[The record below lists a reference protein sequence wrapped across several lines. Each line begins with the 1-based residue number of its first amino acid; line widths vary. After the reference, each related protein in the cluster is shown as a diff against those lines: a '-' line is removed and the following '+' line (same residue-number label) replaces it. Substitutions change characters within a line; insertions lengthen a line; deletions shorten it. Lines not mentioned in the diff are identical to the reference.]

1 MSFAKM
7 SEQYEALSSREK
19 ILVLLSS
26 TAVIIGVVF
35 LLLIE
40 PKFLAAQAVAD
51 KLAKSVQLQAQNQR
65 QILELQ
71 GLLSAQPVQ
80 SMQGEFEVLEAE
92 QIELAAILAQMNL
105 AVLSPQQF
113 TDFLTEILA
122 GAKQLQV
129 ENFQLITEVYNGED
143 EFENYDDELL
153 IKQNI
158 RLRLQGVDVQLI
170 AYLKQLESM
179 PVSIGWDSISYQ
191 TLAGEQRD
199 VTIALHLFSVIE

>member
-19 ILVLLSS
+19 ILVLLSP

-158 RLRLQGVDVQLI
+158 RLRLQGVDV
-170 AYLKQLESM
+170 
-179 PVSIGWDSISYQ
+179 
-191 TLAGEQRD
+191 
-199 VTIALHLFSVIE
+199 

>member
-19 ILVLLSS
+19 ILVLLSP

-51 KLAKSVQLQAQNQR
+51 KLDKSVQLQAQNQR

-122 GAKQLQV
+122 GAKHLQV

-143 EFENYDDELL
+143 EFESYDDELL

>member
-122 GAKQLQV
+122 GAKHLQV

>member
-51 KLAKSVQLQAQNQR
+51 KLDKSVQLQAQNQR

-80 SMQGEFEVLEAE
+80 SMQGEFEVLETE
-92 QIELAAILAQMNL
+92 QIELAATLAQMNL

-122 GAKQLQV
+122 GAKHLQV

-143 EFENYDDELL
+143 EFESYDDELL

>member
-19 ILVLLSS
+19 ILVLLSP

-122 GAKQLQV
+122 GAKHLQV